1 MFCID
6 FGASGGV
13 DRNLEKMLPDA
24 KIALLE
30 PGLEF
35 FKKLPKK
42 EGLVNLR
49 AAAGRYSN
57 ETYLF
62 NYQTPGASI
71 YKENSKILKRYA
83 QHVVERKENKQNKIK
98 IKITSIKKILKK
110 ISFNRVDAIKIDTQG
125 SELKILEGLKDA
137 GKLKNVCSI
146 FCEAQSIPESYINSP
161 KMIHIL
167 NFLSKN
173 DFELFDILPNR
184 AFALIKKDSFKVPN
198 FLGTSAKTMDIDLLF
213 FKSQNYILKM
223 KNADLLFRQ
232 IISYCSY
239 NYYLEAIQLVN
250 DSEKTFLNKRCSIE
264 ILNYIENKYKKNTSL
279 FLKILNLSPKKFFII
294 NFIKNILNQGIK
306 RGFPHGS

>member
-42 EGLVNLR
+42 KGLVNLR

-62 NYQTPGASI
+62 NYETPGASI
-71 YKENSKILKRYA
+71 FKENSKILKRYA

-110 ISFNRVDAIKIDTQG
+110 ISFNRIDAIKIDTQG

-146 FCEAQSIPESYINSP
+146 FCEAQSIPESYKNSP

-184 AFALIKKDSFKVPN
+184 AFALIKKDSFLK
-198 FLGTSAKTMDIDLLF
+198 L
-213 FKSQNYILKM
+213 KSSRMCFVYSPGP
-223 KNADLLFRQ
+223 AT
-232 IISYCSY
+232 
-239 NYYLEAIQLVN
+239 LEAKMTLSRFPV
-250 DSEKTFLNKRCSIE
+250 FLNHDPMIRSV
-264 ILNYIENKYKKNTSL
+264 
-279 FLKILNLSPKKFFII
+279 SPCVFA
-294 NFIKNILNQGIK
+294 LAGT
-306 RGFPHGS
+306 G

>member
-42 EGLVNLR
+42 KGLVNLR

-98 IKITSIKKILKK
+98 IKIL
-110 ISFNRVDAIKIDTQG
+110 
-125 SELKILEGLKDA
+125 
-137 GKLKNVCSI
+137 
-146 FCEAQSIPESYINSP
+146 
-161 KMIHIL
+161 
-167 NFLSKN
+167 
-173 DFELFDILPNR
+173 
-184 AFALIKKDSFKVPN
+184 
-198 FLGTSAKTMDIDLLF
+198 
-213 FKSQNYILKM
+213 
-223 KNADLLFRQ
+223 
-232 IISYCSY
+232 
-239 NYYLEAIQLVN
+239 
-250 DSEKTFLNKRCSIE
+250 
-264 ILNYIENKYKKNTSL
+264 
-279 FLKILNLSPKKFFII
+279 
-294 NFIKNILNQGIK
+294 
-306 RGFPHGS
+306 